1 MTAISAGHLCC
12 FREMESDYDR
22 HSWFCGEF
30 GPLSSSRLS
39 VVIIV
44 FILLALWLI
53 QFLVNRLGGGR
64 KLKFE
69 KAESLQSI

>member
-1 MTAISAGHLCC
+1 MTAISAVIFVVSGKWNLITIAILGSV
-12 FREMESDYDR
+12 ENSD
-22 HSWFCGEF
+22 
-30 GPLSSSRLS
+30 LSQAAAFS
-39 VVIIV
+39 VVIII

-69 KAESLQSI
+69 KAETLQSI